1 MQRASEIVSRR
12 RRKALWIIF
21 FCSACAVLLL
31 STLLQSC
38 GVFGNATA
46 QPTPTPAP
54 YPVICQHHSTNPVTL
69 TLYYGSEKEA
79 WMEDVITDFNNHHYA
94 ACDGVITVNATPIG
108 SGDSLQQILSGNIQ
122 PDVWSPAGSVWLSLL
137 NARWHQKTGHDLID
151 MGASATPSLVSSP
164 VVIAMWKPL
173 AEALGWPQR
182 PIGWSD
188 IARLSSDPQGW
199 AAYGHPEAGT
209 FKFGH
214 THPAYSN
221 SGLDAIIAMSYAAL
235 GKQRGLTLTDMNDL
249 RVRTLIGD
257 IEESVI
263 HYGDSTGFFADEM
276 FSKGPSF
283 LSAAV
288 MYENLV
294 VEANDGHS
302 YPHLPFPV
310 VAIYPKEG
318 TFYSDHPYAILQG
331 SWLTPAK
338 ESAAEVLRAFLLA
351 PEQQAKA
358 LRYGFRPALP
368 SIPLRTPLDSAHG
381 VDPQQPRT
389 ILQVPSVDVVNAIE
403 STWQAQ
409 KRHVAAMLI
418 LDTSGSMNDSVN
430 GVSKIDAARQGLRSF
445 VSLMSDGDILGL
457 TVFNDDASVLSP
469 LSLVGPKRQQVLQQI
484 GNITASGSTRLFD
497 TIAEQVQVLNSLVTA
512 DIKAVVVLT
521 DGQDN
526 SSQLS
531 LNDLLSRIAPRGEDA
546 GRGIK
551 VFTIAYG
558 DDADVNALKS
568 IASTTGAQ
576 EYAGTP
582 QNIRAVYNQISLFF

>member
-1 MQRASEIVSRR
+1 MERDGRGLNRR
-12 RRKALWIIF
+12 RRRALWIGL
-21 FCSACAVLLL
+21 FCLVCVLLL
-31 STLLQSC
+31 LFTLLMSC
-38 GVFGNATA
+38 VGSWGATA
-46 QPTPTPAP
+46 QLTPTPAP
-54 YPVICQHHSTNPVTL
+54 YAVRCQHHSSDPVTL
-69 TLYYGSEKEA
+69 ALYYGSEKQA
-79 WMEDVITDFNNHHYA
+79 WMQDVIADFNNHHYA
-94 ACDGVITVNATPIG
+94 ACDGAITVKAVPIG
-108 SGDSLQQILSGNIQ
+108 SGTSLQQILDGSLR
-122 PDVWSPAGSVWLSLL
+122 PDVWSPAGSVWLNLL

-182 PIGWSD
+182 SIGWSD
-188 IARLSSDPQGW
+188 IARLSKDPRGW
-199 AAYGHPEAGT
+199 AAYGHPEAGS

-235 GKQRGLTLTDMNDL
+235 SKQRGLTEADISDP
-249 RVRTLIGD
+249 RVRSLIAD
-257 IEESVI
+257 VERSVI
-263 HYGDSTGFFADEM
+263 HYGESTGFFADEM
-276 FSKGPSF
+276 FNKGPGF

-302 YPHLPFPV
+302 YPHLPLPV

-351 PEQQAKA
+351 PQQQVKA

-368 SIPLRTPLDSAHG
+368 SVPVSAPLDQAHG

-389 ILQVPSVDVVNAIE
+389 VLQVPSVDVVGAIE

-409 KRHVAAMLI
+409 KRRVAAMLI
-418 LDTSGSMNDSVN
+418 LDISGSMNDSLN
-430 GVSKIDAARQGLRSF
+430 GVSKIDAARQGLSDF
-445 VSLMSDGDILGL
+445 VRLMSDNDQLGL
-457 TVFNDDASVLSP
+457 TVFSDQAGVISP
-469 LSLVGPKRQQVLQQI
+469 LSPVGPKRQQTLQQI
-484 GNITASGSTRLFD
+484 GAITASGGTRLFD
-497 TIAEQVQVLNSLVTA
+497 TIAQQVQDLGSFVTE

-526 SSQLS
+526 RSQLS
-531 LNDLLSRIAPRGEDA
+531 LEALLQRITPRGEDA
-546 GRGIK
+546 GRGIR

-558 DDADVNALKS
+558 TDADVKALTS
-568 IASTTGAQ
+568 IATATGAQ